1 MHLLFDFGCVFQI
14 YCKEVLIKV
23 LIFDFS
29 VNYSFV
35 VWHSLSSDRSSVIKN
50 EKTVNFKVSSY
61 SLIRYHKLILVFTVK
76 YSIFGQNRIYFFLST
91 AAILVNRVSF

>member
-1 MHLLFDFGCVFQI
+1 MHLLFDLGCVFQI

-35 VWHSLSSDRSSVIKN
+35 V
-50 EKTVNFKVSSY
+50 
-61 SLIRYHKLILVFTVK
+61 
-76 YSIFGQNRIYFFLST
+76 
-91 AAILVNRVSF
+91 